1 MTTRTTTRT
10 TARTWVTGLRSRPA
24 HTGEAGAVLYDVP
37 GPVARRNT
45 AIGTAVTGLV
55 LVGVAVLVVIGLGAN
70 GQLDGAKW
78 GPLFNPGNRYFLA
91 VWRALGVGLA
101 STLAAAALT
110 LVFALTIG
118 TLLAVVRLASRPA
131 LRRPVVGL
139 IELLRGLPV
148 VITIYFASR
157 VLPEIGVALPPL
169 WYLVIGL
176 TAYNCVIIAEI
187 VRSGVAALPRGQT
200 EAALAVG
207 LTRVAALRLI
217 LLPQAFRIMLPALI
231 SQLVVI
237 VKDTS
242 LGFVVFGFSEF
253 VRTANTVIQFF
264 GGQEGINLALQMY
277 LAVAL
282 VFILINY
289 SLGRVAGFVQRRLA
303 RARIRPMGG
312 SRPPPAADPQ
322 PPGG

>member
-1 MTTRTTTRT
+1 MT
-10 TARTWVTGLRSRPA
+10 
-24 HTGEAGAVLYDVP
+24 VLYDVP
-37 GPVARRNT
+37 GPVTRRRT
-45 AIGTAVTGLV
+45 AIGTVVAAVALVGLMVLV
-55 LVGVAVLVVIGLGAN
+55 LVQLGAH
-70 GQLDGAKW
+70 GQLEGDKW
-78 GPLFNPGNRYFLA
+78 GPIFNPANPYFVA
-91 VWRALGVGLA
+91 VWTALGIGLA
-101 STLAAAALT
+101 NTLVAAALT
-110 LVFALTIG
+110 LVFALAIG
-118 TLLAVVRLASRPA
+118 TLLAVTRLSSTRAYRW
-131 LRRPVVGL
+131 LVVSV

-157 VLPEIGVALPPL
+157 VLPEIGISLPPL

-187 VRSGVAALPRGQT
+187 LRAGVAALPGGQT

-207 LTRVAALRLI
+207 LTRLQTLRMI

-242 LGFVVFGFSEF
+242 LGFVIFGFSEF

-264 GGQEGINLALQMY
+264 GGQLGINLALQMY
-277 LAVAL
+277 TAVAL

-289 SLGRVAGFVQRRLA
+289 GLGKLAEFVQRRLA
-303 RARIRPMGG
+303 RGRRSAA
-312 SRPPPAADPQ
+312 PPIVEVPTAVEAGAP
-322 PPGG
+322 

>member
-1 MTTRTTTRT
+1 MT
-10 TARTWVTGLRSRPA
+10 A
-24 HTGEAGAVLYDVP
+24 LYDVP
-37 GPVARRNT
+37 GPVTRRRT
-45 AIGTAVTGLV
+45 AISTAVAAV
-55 LVGVAVLVVIGLGAN
+55 ALVGLIAAVLIQLGAN

-78 GPLFNPGNRYFLA
+78 GPLFNPANPYFVA
-91 VWRALGVGLA
+91 VWAALGGGLA
-101 STLAAAALT
+101 NTLLAAALT
-110 LVFALTIG
+110 LVFALAVG
-118 TLLAVVRLASRPA
+118 TMLAVARLSSSRA
-131 LRRPVVGL
+131 YRWLVVSV

-148 VITIYFASR
+148 VVTIYFASR
-157 VLPEIGVALPPL
+157 VLPEVGISLAPL

-187 VRSGVAALPRGQT
+187 LRSGVAALPRGQT

-207 LTRVAALRLI
+207 LTRLQTLRMI

-242 LGFVVFGFSEF
+242 LGFVIFGFSEF

-264 GGQEGINLALQMY
+264 GGQLGVNLPLQMY
-277 LAVAL
+277 VAVAL

-289 SLGRVAGFVQRRLA
+289 GLGRLAELVQRRLA
-303 RARIRPMGG
+303 RGG
-312 SRPPPAADPQ
+312 RSAAKPTAEVPTAVQ
-322 PPGG
+322 VGAP

>member
-1 MTTRTTTRT
+1 MT
-10 TARTWVTGLRSRPA
+10 AS
-24 HTGEAGAVLYDVP
+24 VLYDVP
-37 GPVARRNT
+37 GPVTRRRTTIST
-45 AIGTAVTGLV
+45 AIAGVALAGLIVLV
-55 LVGVAVLVVIGLGAN
+55 LVQLGEN
-70 GQLDGAKW
+70 GQLEADKW
-78 GPLFNPGNRYFLA
+78 GPIFSPVNQYFVA
-91 VWRALGVGLA
+91 VWTALGIGLA
-101 STLAAAALT
+101 STITAAALT
-110 LVFALTIG
+110 LVFALAIG
-118 TLLAVVRLASRPA
+118 TLLAVARLSSTRAYRWF
-131 LRRPVVGL
+131 VVSV

-157 VLPEIGVALPPL
+157 VLPEIGIALPPL

-187 VRSGVAALPRGQT
+187 LRSGVAALPRGQT

-207 LTRVAALRLI
+207 LTRLQTLRMI

-264 GGQEGINLALQMY
+264 AGQLGINLALQMY
-277 LAVAL
+277 VAVAL

-289 SLGRVAGFVQRRLA
+289 GLGKLAELVQRRLA
-303 RARIRPMGG
+303 RAHRTAA
-312 SRPPPAADPQ
+312 PPQREVPAEAEAG
-322 PPGG
+322 PP